1 MARLFVALPLPQAHS
16 MISERAPG
24 REHPPCAL
32 RYLTRH
38 PDVRWTLEHPVTGDK
53 IRPKRIGVR
62 ETDVSSGWDD

>member
-1 MARLFVALPLPQAHS
+1 